1 MLRVVLLPTIVL
13 ASSCKGILVSDDCWV
28 LSQPAQSCADLCGGA
43 SRVDA
48 ETTVGGATT
57 RMVVSAL
64 EAKYGLHDTSKDSLD
79 APCGWPPYLAE
90 GEVQFPEWGMVS
102 LPPHTAHRT
111 RHTCPAHIRAEVHR
125 ATPGSTCSS
134 PTRTSMARAV
144 GTASKVRP
152 TAESRPA
159 CAALVSATRRLQA
172 HHRPHHRTRRRRH
185 RLLLRGSLLG
195 RRRLRLRCG
204 YRSRLP
210 RLALASC
217 KLAKPACPDAGH
229 HPSFLGRWHWSAE
242 VDPPLPLRRRRRHS
256 AALERRRHG
265 RTQPSHVPSRQPSP
279 GSRLHRR
286 RRPSTTC
293 CITSL
298 SGAQLHP
305 PAEVREA
312 HRAALF
318 PLAQL
323 RRLGR

>member
-13 ASSCKGILVSDDCWV
+13 AATSGHDRRANDRLGSHTCPGILVSDDCWV

-185 RLLLRGSLLG
+185 RLLL
-195 RRRLRLRCG
+195 
-204 YRSRLP
+204 
-210 RLALASC
+210 
-217 KLAKPACPDAGH
+217 
-229 HPSFLGRWHWSAE
+229 
-242 VDPPLPLRRRRRHS
+242 LRRQQSVVGSPRVFYKLMTTPTSRH
-256 AALERRRHG
+256 L
-265 RTQPSHVPSRQPSP
+265 
-279 GSRLHRR
+279 L
-286 RRPSTTC
+286 
-293 CITSL
+293 
-298 SGAQLHP
+298 QL
-305 PAEVREA
+305 
-312 HRAALF
+312 
-318 PLAQL
+318 
-323 RRLGR
+323 G

>member
-13 ASSCKGILVSDDCWV
+13 AATSSCKGIIVSDDCWV

-217 KLAKPACPDAGH
+217 KLAKPACPDADKIDTIQIHTTQYTLRNDKDTHCSTEAGSTGQSKRA
-229 HPSFLGRWHWSAE
+229 PGRGLVWAEPVGALGEAG
-242 VDPPLPLRRRRRHS
+242 LRYV
-256 AALERRRHG
+256 L
-265 RTQPSHVPSRQPSP
+265 
-279 GSRLHRR
+279 
-286 RRPSTTC
+286 
-293 CITSL
+293 
-298 SGAQLHP
+298 
-305 PAEVREA
+305 
-312 HRAALF
+312 
-318 PLAQL
+318 
-323 RRLGR
+323 

>member
-185 RLLLRGSLLG
+185 RLLLL
-195 RRRLRLRCG
+195 RRRP
-204 YRSRLP
+204 RLP
-210 RLALASC
+210 R
-217 KLAKPACPDAGH
+217 
-229 HPSFLGRWHWSAE
+229 HPH
-242 VDPPLPLRRRRRHS
+242 PIHRRRRHPCPT
-256 AALERRRHG
+256 HN
-265 RTQPSHVPSRQPSP
+265 
-279 GSRLHRR
+279 RR
-286 RRPSTTC
+286 RRPGRG
-293 CITSL
+293 IRNRR
-298 SGAQLHP
+298 HP
-305 PAEVREA
+305 RRRHRHHRHRHR
-312 HRAALF
+312 HRAMAC
-318 PLAQL
+318 
-323 RRLGR
+323 RRSAHAGSSARWARGAPQRAAVRSSPTRRSPSRSARQVS